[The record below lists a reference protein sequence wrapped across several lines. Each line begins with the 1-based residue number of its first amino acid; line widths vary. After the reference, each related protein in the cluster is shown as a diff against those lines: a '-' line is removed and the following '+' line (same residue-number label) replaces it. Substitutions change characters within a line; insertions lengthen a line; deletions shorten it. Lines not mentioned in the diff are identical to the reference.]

1 MALVH
6 ARLVLAVGALVL
18 VGTTALAAQSASAAA
33 PARPYDFNGDGFAD
47 LAVGVPHEDGGSD
60 HDSGAV
66 NVIYGSRTGLTASGD
81 QLWSQDS
88 RGVPGSAE
96 PGDRFGTTASG
107 DFDGDGF
114 ADLAIGAP
122 GETLGGLAEVGAVTV
137 LYGSRHGLRSSRSR
151 FFSQATRG
159 VPGTPVA
166 DDQFGAALVAGDF
179 NGDHRADL
187 AIGTPRDTLGPDPQ
201 DRGSVTVLLGSRSGL
216 RTKGAQKW
224 DHGPIVPN
232 GVGGA
237 GYGLDAGDTNAD
249 GRDELAI
256 VASGVVAILPG
267 APGGLTATGAE
278 VWNDDTLGIG
288 TVLPRRGTIIS
299 MALGDLNGDGRADLA
314 VGSNGADR
322 SNNSEDDCSMFLC
335 QGAVAVLPGSADPS
349 QLVTTAGRQILA
361 TDVVGLA
368 GTIDFGRSL
377 ATGDL
382 DGDGRDELCAGSGS
396 VVSPEAVVVVHFEA
410 RTGIKA
416 DASRSWEQATGQVSG
431 SFEPADAFAETMQ
444 VGQYGRS
451 SQADLAIGVLGET
464 VRGVSGAGRV
474 AVLYGSSD
482 GVTATGQQSWSQAS
496 PGIRGSAET
505 DDGFGTLGR

>member
-1 MALVH
+1 MGPVH
-6 ARLVLAVGALVL
+6 ARLVAAVGALVL
-18 VGTTALAAQSASAAA
+18 GTTALTAPAASAAT
-33 PARPYDFNGDGFAD
+33 PAKPYDFNGDGFTD
-47 LAVGVPHEDGGSD
+47 LAVGVPQEDGGSD
-60 HDSGAV
+60 SDSGAV

-96 PGDRFGTTASG
+96 AGDRFGTPASG
-107 DFDGDGF
+107 DFNGDGF
-114 ADLAIGAP
+114 ADLAVGAP
-122 GETLGGLAEVGAVTV
+122 GETVGGAVGAGAVTV
-137 LYGSRHGLRSSRSR
+137 LYGSRRGLRSSGSR

-159 VPGTPVA
+159 VPGDPVA

-187 AIGTPRDTLGPDPQ
+187 AIGTPRDTLGADPQ

-237 GYGLDAGDTNAD
+237 GYGLDAGDINAD

-267 APGGLTATGAE
+267 ASDGITTSGAE

-288 TVLPRRGTIIS
+288 TVLPKRGTIVS

-322 SNNSEDDCSMFLC
+322 SNNSEDDCSSMFLC
-335 QGAVAVLPGSADPS
+335 QGAVAVLPGSTDPS
-349 QLVTTAGRQILA
+349 QLVTTTGRQVLA

-396 VVSPEAVVVVHFEA
+396 VVSPEAVVVVHFTA
-410 RTGIKA
+410 RAGIKA

-431 SFEPADAFAETMQ
+431 SFEPNDAFAETLQ

-451 SQADLAIGVLGET
+451 SQADLAIGVPGET
-464 VRGVSGAGRV
+464 LGTAAGAGRV
-474 AVLYGSSD
+474 AVLYGSAD

-496 PGIRGSAET
+496 PGIRGGAEA